1 MKKLLLK
8 ILVYTAVFF
17 ICLFVFGRMAHRD
30 QINNTVDM
38 DPASQPV
45 IYMSIDDISYN
56 MLRGYS
62 ASRDFSYDRDA
73 LSYLTENRELP
84 FSVTTFG
91 QKVSTA
97 SYELRNIEDDRLIEN
112 GDITLTLS
120 PIGNPEGQ
128 INFKDLIIPGAEY
141 SLVLKLGLEDGREL
155 SYYTRVISGDSA
167 LAYDKIAYAR
177 FFHDCLFDKH
187 EAEKIKKHLETNS
200 SLNDNSTFAYV
211 DLHSSFS
218 QITYGE
224 LEVSPYGEPLI
235 YLKEDNGT
243 NATVCID
250 YMLRNGYGTDLT
262 AYMAHESIT
271 VRYTD
276 KSVYIMS
283 YVRTMEEIANPM
295 SMCVNDKITLGIAD
309 ENPEMK
315 ESPDGSCVAFVSGG
329 RLLSYSALSGKLAC
343 VYSFYDYGAFDVRN
357 IYDKHDIRI
366 LKVEDSGDMVFAVY
380 GYMNRGSHEGDVG
393 IAIYSYED
401 KYNEIREL
409 LYIPYEKSAD
419 ILMEEMSRLLYM
431 NAQGHIYMT
440 LESSVFMVDL
450 NEMNA
455 SETGMYRTG
464 DAIQTS
470 SDQRYLV
477 TMDDRSANTTKLTVT
492 DLENE
497 TSVKI
502 SAGYGEYI
510 RFLGFIGE
518 DMLYGLVRISE
529 VRPQTNGKLLLPM
542 YRICICDGT
551 GRLIKYYEKE
561 GVYVTDAE
569 ILDNRIMLSRISVT
583 DGNISSAPDDS
594 ITASTEGKTGSNA
607 LSVAVID
614 KYERYVQIQTA
625 GPIKAAKLMITNPVE
640 IRTGEAGLIDL
651 DVPSSVKRF
660 YVYNAGDICGI
671 YVTEAAAVEA
681 ACETGGT
688 ATEESGNVIWKYA
701 SRKNVNQIM
710 EIGPSEIGEG
720 ESSLSVCMDV
730 MMGYEGIIRNSEVL
744 LQSGRSVRDILAENM
759 DGVTVLDLSGCT
771 MDHLYFYLD
780 RDIPVMALLNDGG
793 AVLITGHNDR
803 ELVIMDPSKGEL
815 GKKDIE
821 KMAEFFENNG
831 NQFISYAYA
840 GSEIWASK

>member
-112 GDITLTLS
+112 GDVSLTLS
-120 PIGNPEGQ
+120 PIGNPEGK
-128 INFKDLIIPGAEY
+128 ITFKDLIIPGAEY
-141 SLVLKLGLEDGREL
+141 SLVLKLGLDDGREL

-177 FFHDCLFDKH
+177 FFHDCLFDKR

-329 RLLSYSALSGKLAC
+329 RLLSYSSLSGKLAC

-431 NAQGHIYMT
+431 NGQGHIYMT

-450 NEMNA
+450 NEMSA

-464 DAIQTS
+464 DAIQAS

-569 ILDNRIMLSRISVT
+569 ILDNRIMLSRISVN

-625 GPIKAAKLMITNPVE
+625 GPIKTARLMITTPSE
-640 IRTGEAGLIDL
+640 IRTGEAGVIDL

-681 ACETGGT
+681 ACEIGGT

-710 EIGPSEIGEG
+710 EIGPTEIGEG

-815 GKKDIE
+815 GKKDID

>member
-17 ICLFVFGRMAHRD
+17 ICLSVFGRMAHRD

-112 GDITLTLS
+112 GDVTLTLS
-120 PIGNPEGQ
+120 PIGNPEGR
-128 INFKDLIIPGAEY
+128 ITFKDLIIPGAEY

-431 NAQGHIYMT
+431 NGQGHIYMT

-450 NEMNA
+450 NEMSA

-569 ILDNRIMLSRISVT
+569 ILDNRIMLSRISVN

-651 DVPSSVKRF
+651 DLPSSVKRF

-681 ACETGGT
+681 AWETGGT
-688 ATEESGNVIWKYA
+688 AIEESGNVIWKYA

-710 EIGPSEIGEG
+710 EIGATEIGEG

>member
-112 GDITLTLS
+112 GDVSLTLS
-120 PIGNPEGQ
+120 PIGNPEGK
-128 INFKDLIIPGAEY
+128 ITFKDLIIPGAEY

-431 NAQGHIYMT
+431 NGQGHIYMT

-450 NEMNA
+450 NEMSA

-470 SDQRYLV
+470 SGQRYLV

-569 ILDNRIMLSRISVT
+569 ILDNRIMLSRISVN

-625 GPIKAAKLMITNPVE
+625 GPIKTARLMITTPSE
-640 IRTGEAGLIDL
+640 IRTGEAGIIDL

-681 ACETGGT
+681 AYETGGT

>member
-62 ASRDFSYDRDA
+62 SSRDFSYDRDA

-112 GDITLTLS
+112 GDVTLTLS
-120 PIGNPEGQ
+120 PIGNPEGR
-128 INFKDLIIPGAEY
+128 ITFKDLIIPGAEY

-224 LEVSPYGEPLI
+224 LEVSPYGEPLV

-450 NEMNA
+450 NEMSA

-470 SDQRYLV
+470 SGQRYLV

-569 ILDNRIMLSRISVT
+569 ILDNRIMLSRISVN

-681 ACETGGT
+681 AYETGGT

>member
-112 GDITLTLS
+112 GDVTLTLS
-120 PIGNPEGQ
+120 PIGNPEGK
-128 INFKDLIIPGAEY
+128 ITFKDLIIPGAEY

-431 NAQGHIYMT
+431 NGQGHIYMT

-450 NEMNA
+450 NEMSA

-470 SDQRYLV
+470 SGQRYLV

-569 ILDNRIMLSRISVT
+569 ILDNRIMLSRISVN

-625 GPIKAAKLMITNPVE
+625 GPIQTARLMITTPSE
-640 IRTGEAGLIDL
+640 IRTGEAGVIDL

>member
-17 ICLFVFGRMAHRD
+17 ICLSVFGRMAHRD

-112 GDITLTLS
+112 GDVTLTLS
-120 PIGNPEGQ
+120 PIGNPEGK
-128 INFKDLIIPGAEY
+128 ITFKDLIIPGAEY

-431 NAQGHIYMT
+431 NGQGHIYMT

-450 NEMNA
+450 NEMSA

-583 DGNISSAPDDS
+583 DGNISSVPDDS

-651 DVPSSVKRF
+651 DLPSSVKRF

-681 ACETGGT
+681 AWETGGT

>member
-112 GDITLTLS
+112 GDVTLTLS
-120 PIGNPEGQ
+120 PIGNPEGK
-128 INFKDLIIPGAEY
+128 ITFKDLIIPGAEY

-177 FFHDCLFDKH
+177 FFHDCLFDKR

-450 NEMNA
+450 NEMSA

-470 SDQRYLV
+470 SGQRYLV

-569 ILDNRIMLSRISVT
+569 ILDNRIMLSRISVN
-583 DGNISSAPDDS
+583 DGNIYSAPDDS

-625 GPIKAAKLMITNPVE
+625 GPIKTARLMITTPSE
-640 IRTGEAGLIDL
+640 IRTGEAGVIDL

-710 EIGPSEIGEG
+710 EIGATEIGEG

>member
-112 GDITLTLS
+112 GDVTLTLS
-120 PIGNPEGQ
+120 PIGNPEGK
-128 INFKDLIIPGAEY
+128 ITFKDLIIPGAEY

-431 NAQGHIYMT
+431 NGQGHIYMT

-450 NEMNA
+450 NEMSA

-470 SDQRYLV
+470 SGQRYLV

-569 ILDNRIMLSRISVT
+569 ILDNRIMLSRISVN

-681 ACETGGT
+681 AWETGGT

>member
-112 GDITLTLS
+112 GDVTLTLS
-120 PIGNPEGQ
+120 PIGTPEGK
-128 INFKDLIIPGAEY
+128 ITFKDLIIPGAEY

-177 FFHDCLFDKH
+177 FFHDCLFDKR

-315 ESPDGSCVAFVSGG
+315 ESPGGSCVAFVSGG

-431 NAQGHIYMT
+431 NGQGHIYMT

-450 NEMNA
+450 NEMSA

-470 SDQRYLV
+470 SGQRYLV

-569 ILDNRIMLSRISVT
+569 ILDNRIMLSRISVN

-625 GPIKAAKLMITNPVE
+625 GPIKTARLMITTPSE
-640 IRTGEAGLIDL
+640 IRTGEAGIIDL

-660 YVYNAGDICGI
+660 YVYNAGDVCGI

-710 EIGPSEIGEG
+710 EIGPTEIGEG

>member
-112 GDITLTLS
+112 GDVTLTLS
-120 PIGNPEGQ
+120 PIGTPEGK
-128 INFKDLIIPGAEY
+128 ITFKDLIIPGAEY

-450 NEMNA
+450 NEMSA

-470 SDQRYLV
+470 SGQRYLV

-569 ILDNRIMLSRISVT
+569 ILDNRIMLSRISVN

-625 GPIKAAKLMITNPVE
+625 GPIKTARLMITTPSE
-640 IRTGEAGLIDL
+640 IRTGEAGIIDL

-660 YVYNAGDICGI
+660 YVYNAGDVCGI

-710 EIGPSEIGEG
+710 EIGPTEIGEG

>member
-112 GDITLTLS
+112 GDVSLTLS
-120 PIGNPEGQ
+120 SIGNPEGK
-128 INFKDLIIPGAEY
+128 ITFKDLIIPGAEY

-177 FFHDCLFDKH
+177 FFHDCLFDKR

-409 LYIPYEKSAD
+409 IYIPYEKSAD

-431 NAQGHIYMT
+431 NGQGHIYMT

-450 NEMNA
+450 NEMSA

-470 SDQRYLV
+470 SGQRYLV

-569 ILDNRIMLSRISVT
+569 ILDNRIMLSRISVN

-681 ACETGGT
+681 ACAIGGT

-815 GKKDIE
+815 GKKDID

>member
-112 GDITLTLS
+112 GDVSLTLS
-120 PIGNPEGQ
+120 PIGNPEGK
-128 INFKDLIIPGAEY
+128 ITFKDLIIPGAEY

-155 SYYTRVISGDSA
+155 SYYTRVISGDSS

-224 LEVSPYGEPLI
+224 LEVSPYGDPLI

-431 NAQGHIYMT
+431 NGQGHIYMT

-450 NEMNA
+450 NEMSA

-470 SDQRYLV
+470 SGQRYLV

-640 IRTGEAGLIDL
+640 IRTGEAGVIDL

-710 EIGPSEIGEG
+710 EIGATEIGEG

-840 GSEIWASK
+840 GSEIWASR

>member
-112 GDITLTLS
+112 GDVTLTLS
-120 PIGNPEGQ
+120 PIGNPEGK
-128 INFKDLIIPGAEY
+128 ITFKDLIIPGAEY

-295 SMCVNDKITLGIAD
+295 SMCVNDKIILGIAD

-357 IYDKHDIRI
+357 IYDKHGIRI

-450 NEMNA
+450 NEMSA

-470 SDQRYLV
+470 SGQRYLV

-561 GVYVTDAE
+561 GVYVTDVE
-569 ILDNRIMLSRISVT
+569 ILDNRIMLSRISVN

-625 GPIKAAKLMITNPVE
+625 GPIKTAGLMITTPSE
-640 IRTGEAGLIDL
+640 IRTGEAGIIDL

-681 ACETGGT
+681 AYEIGGT

-710 EIGPSEIGEG
+710 EIGATEIGEG

-840 GSEIWASK
+840 GSEIWATK

>member
-177 FFHDCLFDKH
+177 FFHDCLFDKR

-569 ILDNRIMLSRISVT
+569 ILDNRIMLSRISVN
-583 DGNISSAPDDS
+583 DGDISSAPDDS